1 MKKKD
6 YQYVVTVPVHCSP
19 DMEKLDTEGFQ
30 KLNTYI
36 EEGYVVTHI
45 TSSVINDNMFV
56 YHWLEK
62 ETK

>member
-1 MKKKD
+1 MKD
-6 YQYVVTVPVHCSP
+6 CQYVVTIPVSTSK
-19 DMEKLDTEGFQ
+19 DMQNKDKDCQ
-30 KLNTYI
+30 KKLNAYL

-56 YHWLEK
+56 YHWLER